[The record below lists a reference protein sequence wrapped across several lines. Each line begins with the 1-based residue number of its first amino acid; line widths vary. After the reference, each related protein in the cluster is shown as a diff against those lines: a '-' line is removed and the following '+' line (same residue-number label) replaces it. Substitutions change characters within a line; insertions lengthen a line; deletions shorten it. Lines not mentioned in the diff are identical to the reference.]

1 MEVTAKEMEKKLPV
15 RSEERRASVTLLK
28 PNEERISRGKEQP
41 TVSNDSNGSSKM
53 RRLRIDD
60 WT

>member
-15 RSEERRASVTLLK
+15 RSEESRASVTLLK

-41 TVSNDSNGSSKM
+41 TVSNESSKM

-60 WT
+60 RT